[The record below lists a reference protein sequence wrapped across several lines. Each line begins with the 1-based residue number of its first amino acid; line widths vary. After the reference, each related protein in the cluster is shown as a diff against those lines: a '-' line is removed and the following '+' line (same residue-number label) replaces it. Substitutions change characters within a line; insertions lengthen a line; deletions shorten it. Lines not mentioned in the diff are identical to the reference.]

1 MPAYYAYK
9 GPAPTLTGGL
19 VGTTQTFDTS
29 NIDSTALD
37 VAQTSPQAVITV
49 TDNDGKTDT
58 RTIALSDS
66 TDDDTT
72 QITYNGKSYTVQHK
86 WSGTIGSDSYSFYEA
101 KNTEDTVYLC
111 TKSGEATYSA
121 FTLQYAATL
130 VNGINA
136 NNLAPVYQATETTG
150 TTTGTETVKSD
161 KTYNLSALVSD
172 NDSKQPTDMTRTVT
186 FTISGAGIEG
196 QSFTVPVSESKAA
209 LSSFA
214 PKGEG
219 AATIT
224 AMYSGDDVYAPSH
237 RVCECLFRAEQ
248 DRPLG
253 AVADRTRERH
263 LRRERKSRR
272 NADQSKWHFA
282 ECHSDL

>member
-1 MPAYYAYK
+1 MRRPRR
-9 GPAPTLTGGL
+9 
-19 VGTTQTFDTS
+19 
-29 NIDSTALD
+29 
-37 VAQTSPQAVITV
+37 QAVITV